1 MAHRESEFL
10 DLYLVK
16 DVFNVKFNCTKHVM
30 QYYCRVAVVREQTP
44 GAVHMSGLTF
54 AINIRR
60 NSMPDPAQ
68 LVQTAMHGSHYLVIL
83 DTLNDEPT
91 IGWARDNRVIAR
103 ERYHGDE
110 LSFYLFLLE
119 IEPVGDYE
127 VMTQYLGVCYG
138 NCICIYMYL
147 LLSVL

>member
-1 MAHRESEFL
+1 MVSEP
-10 DLYLVK
+10 
-16 DVFNVKFNCTKHVM
+16 
-30 QYYCRVAVVREQTP
+30 TP
-44 GAVHMSGLTF
+44 GSVHMSGLTF

-60 NSMPDPAQ
+60 NSTPDLAKS
-68 LVQTAMHGSHYLVIL
+68 VQTAVHGSHYLVIL

-91 IGWARDNRVIAR
+91 IGWARDNRVIAQ

-127 VMTQYLGVCYG
+127 VTTQYLGVCYG
-138 NCICIYMYL
+138 NFTY
-147 LLSVL
+147 LLSVLIILLRS

>member
-1 MAHRESEFL
+1 MDE
-10 DLYLVK
+10 YLPVCVVLRCNAV
-16 DVFNVKFNCTKHVM
+16 DVMCCLIIR
-30 QYYCRVAVVREQTP
+30 CRVEVVREQTP
-44 GAVHMSGLTF
+44 GQIHMSGLTF

-60 NSMPDPAQ
+60 TSVTDPAQ
-68 LVQTAMHGSHYLVIL
+68 SVLTVMHGSRYLVIL
-83 DTLNDEPT
+83 DTLNDDPT

-119 IEPVGDYE
+119 LEAVGDYE

-138 NCICIYMYL
+138 K
-147 LLSVL
+147 LSLSDVNLSCQLFQT

>member
-1 MAHRESEFL
+1 
-10 DLYLVK
+10 
-16 DVFNVKFNCTKHVM
+16 
-30 QYYCRVAVVREQTP
+30 
-44 GAVHMSGLTF
+44 MSGLTF

-60 NSMPDPAQ
+60 N
-68 LVQTAMHGSHYLVIL
+68 VTAGPEQSNSNALTALQGSHYLVIL
-83 DTLNDEPT
+83 DTLSDDPT

-119 IEPVGDYE
+119 IEAVGDYE

-138 NCICIYMYL
+138 KNIY
-147 LLSVL
+147 

>member
-1 MAHRESEFL
+1 
-10 DLYLVK
+10 
-16 DVFNVKFNCTKHVM
+16 
-30 QYYCRVAVVREQTP
+30 
-44 GAVHMSGLTF
+44 MSGLTF

-60 NSMPDPAQ
+60 NLASDPAQ
-68 LVQTAMHGSHYLVIL
+68 SVQSAAHGSHYLVIL
-83 DTLNDEPT
+83 DTLNDDAT

-119 IEPVGDYE
+119 IEAMGDYE

-138 NCICIYMYL
+138 KYCIRWWL
-147 LLSVL
+147 LANSTPV

>member
-1 MAHRESEFL
+1 
-10 DLYLVK
+10 
-16 DVFNVKFNCTKHVM
+16 
-30 QYYCRVAVVREQTP
+30 
-44 GAVHMSGLTF
+44 MSGLTF

-60 NSMPDPAQ
+60 N
-68 LVQTAMHGSHYLVIL
+68 VTAGPEHSNSNALTALQGSHYLVIL
-83 DTLNDEPT
+83 DTLSDDPT

-119 IEPVGDYE
+119 IEAVGDYE

-138 NCICIYMYL
+138 KNIY
-147 LLSVL
+147 

>member
-1 MAHRESEFL
+1 
-10 DLYLVK
+10 
-16 DVFNVKFNCTKHVM
+16 
-30 QYYCRVAVVREQTP
+30 
-44 GAVHMSGLTF
+44 MSGLTF

-60 NSMPDPAQ
+60 N
-68 LVQTAMHGSHYLVIL
+68 VTAGPEQSNSNALTALQGSHYLVIL
-83 DTLNDEPT
+83 DTLSDDPT

-119 IEPVGDYE
+119 IEAVGDYE

-138 NCICIYMYL
+138 KNIYWYIFIRLCDSCNINFTVISLYSNLHDMCDIPE
-147 LLSVL
+147 S